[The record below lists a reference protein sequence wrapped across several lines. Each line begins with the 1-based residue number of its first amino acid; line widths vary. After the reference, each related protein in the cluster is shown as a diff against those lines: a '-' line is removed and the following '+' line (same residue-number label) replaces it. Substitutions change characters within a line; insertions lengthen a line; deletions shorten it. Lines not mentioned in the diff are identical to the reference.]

1 VIQVSLWYY
10 MYSKYTSL

>member
-1 VIQVSLWYY
+1 VIEVSLWYY